1 MPPVLYLARHATPD
15 WNRKDIPYD
24 IPPGPSLV
32 PQGQAE
38 AAQLA
43 AWLDGRG
50 IRQVYASPMARARQ
64 TAAIVSAALGATLV
78 EAPDLIESRR
88 GETFEAIHA
97 RMQRFFAGIVADGDE
112 PLAAVSHGFPI
123 EVLLQSLG
131 VGADVMAPLRDR
143 FDHRNVIACAGA
155 WEIDLSSPQAPR
167 CTLAF
172 TPAIA
177 SG

>member
-24 IPPGPSLV
+24 VPPGPSLV

-43 AWLDGRG
+43 AWLGGRG
-50 IRQVYASPMARARQ
+50 IHQVFASPMARAWQ
-64 TAAIVSAALGATLV
+64 TAEIVSAALGADLV
-78 EAPDLIESRR
+78 ETPDLIESRR
-88 GETFEAIHA
+88 GESFEAIHA
-97 RMQRFFAGIVADGDE
+97 RMQRFFAGIVANGDV
-112 PLAAVSHGFPI
+112 PVAAISHGFPI

-131 VGADVMAPLRDR
+131 VSADEMAPLRQR

-155 WEIDLSSPQAPR
+155 WQIDLSLPQAPR

-172 TPAIA
+172 TPAP
-177 SG
+177 G